1 MPFSPKPSGAEIS
14 RRQLLSR
21 AAALAVLA
29 GPTAGLLSACAGGGS
44 GGSSASGTKSA
55 TNPFGVA
62 TDAPLDVVIFD
73 GGFGDAYAKYDVNLY
88 KKAFPSANAAVKS
101 TQKIS
106 DQLQPRFANGTPP
119 DVIDD
124 SGDNQ
129 IKPGT
134 LVTSNALTD
143 LQPLLDAPSYDDPNV
158 KVRDTLLPGVLDVGT
173 YNGKVYLLNYSY
185 TAYGLWYNKKL
196 FDSKGWTP
204 PKTWNDFKTL
214 APQIK
219 AAGIAPWVHAGKY
232 PYYMG
237 VPIMDWIGKAGGNQV
252 LIDIDNLKPNAWR
265 VDAVKA
271 SLNAVVDMV
280 HNGWVLPGAEGMSHI
295 ESQQAF
301 LDGKAAFIPVGTW
314 FENEM
319 RKTIPAGTELTL
331 VAMPDLTDKDAQP
344 YGTLRAE
351 AGEPFIVPVK
361 AKNQAGGL
369 EFLRV
374 MLSKDAAKNFAQA
387 TSSLSI
393 VKGSADSVTTST
405 ALTSAN
411 KAVQAAG
418 ENLLHYRSVTDWYPT
433 LINEWEAAT
442 GELMAGRF
450 TADQWIDKVQ
460 AAADKVAGDSSIQK
474 YHRDK

>member
-1 MPFSPKPSGAEIS
+1 MPNSSGSEFT
-14 RRQLLSR
+14 RRQLIQR

-29 GPTAGLLSACAGGGS
+29 GPAAGVLSACAGGG
-44 GGSSASGTKSA
+44 GSAAGPSGTVSP

-62 TDAPLDVVIFD
+62 EDAPLDVVIFD
-73 GGFGDAYAKYDVNLY
+73 GGFGQDYAKYDIGLY
-88 KKAFPSANAAVKS
+88 SKAFPKSQAAFKA

-106 DQLQPRFANGTPP
+106 DTLQPRFANGTPP

-129 IKPGT
+129 IKAGT
-134 LVTSNALTD
+134 LVNSNALTD
-143 LQPLLDAPSYDDPNV
+143 LQPLLDAASYDDPKV
-158 KVRDTLLPGVLDVGT
+158 KVKDTLLPGVLDVGT
-173 YNGKVYLLNYSY
+173 YNGKVYLLNYGY
-185 TAYGLWYNKKL
+185 TVYGLWYNAKVFKE
-196 FDSKGWTP
+196 KNWTP
-204 PKTWNDFKTL
+204 PKTWAEFKTL

-219 AAGIAPWVHAGKY
+219 AAGIAPWAHAGKY

-237 VPIMDWIGKAGGNQV
+237 VPIMDWVGKVGGDQV

-271 SLNAVVDMV
+271 SLNAVLEMV
-280 HNGWVLPGAEGMSHI
+280 HNGWMLPGTEGMTHI

-301 LDGKAAFIPVGTW
+301 LDGKAAFLPCGSW
-314 FENEM
+314 LENEM
-319 RKTIPAGTELTL
+319 RKTTPAGTEMTL
-331 VAMPDLTDKDAQP
+331 LPMPDLTDKDAKP

-351 AGEPFIVPVK
+351 AGEPFVVPAK

-369 EFLRV
+369 EFLRI
-374 MLSKDAAKNFAQA
+374 MLSKDAARNFAQA

-393 VKGSADSVTTST
+393 VKGSADSVTNST
-405 ALTSAN
+405 ALTSVN
-411 KAVQAAG
+411 KAATAAG
-418 ENLLHYRSVTDWYPT
+418 DNLLHYRSVTDWYPT
-433 LINEWEAAT
+433 MINEWEAAT

-460 AAADKVAGDSSIQK
+460 AAADKVAADSSIQK
-474 YHRDK
+474 FHRDK

>member
-1 MPFSPKPSGAEIS
+1 MPNSSGSEFT
-14 RRQLLSR
+14 RRQLIQR

-29 GPTAGLLSACAGGGS
+29 GPAAGVLSACAGGGGTAS
-44 GGSSASGTKSA
+44 GPSGTKSA

-62 TDAPLDVVIFD
+62 EDAPLDVVIFD
-73 GGFGDAYAKYDVNLY
+73 GGFGQDYAKYDIGLY
-88 KKAFPSANAAVKS
+88 SKAFPKTQAAFKA

-106 DQLQPRFANGTPP
+106 DTLQPRFANGTPP

-143 LQPLLDAPSYDDPNV
+143 LQPLLDAASYDDPNV
-158 KVRDTLLPGVLDVGT
+158 KVKDTLLPGVLDVGT
-173 YNGKVYLLNYSY
+173 YDGKVYLLNYGY
-185 TAYGLWYNKKL
+185 TVYGLWYNAKL
-196 FDSKGWTP
+196 FKEKNWTP
-204 PKTWNDFKTL
+204 PKTWAEFKTL

-219 AAGIAPWVHAGKY
+219 AAGIAPWAHAGKY

-237 VPIMDWIGKAGGNQV
+237 VPIMDWVGKVGGDQV

-271 SLNAVVDMV
+271 SLNAVLEMV
-280 HNGWVLPGAEGMSHI
+280 HNGWMLPGTEGMTHI

-301 LDGKAAFIPVGTW
+301 LDGKAAFLPCGSW
-314 FENEM
+314 LENEM
-319 RKTIPAGTELTL
+319 RKTTPAGTEMTL
-331 VAMPDLTDKDAQP
+331 LPMPDLTDKDAKP

-351 AGEPFIVPVK
+351 AGEPFIVPAK
-361 AKNQAGGL
+361 AKNVAGGL
-369 EFLRV
+369 EFLRI
-374 MLSKDAAKNFAQA
+374 MLSKDAARNFAQA

-393 VKGSADSVTTST
+393 VKGSADSVTNST
-405 ALTSAN
+405 ALTSVN
-411 KAVQAAG
+411 KAATAAG
-418 ENLLHYRSVTDWYPT
+418 TNLLHYRSVTDWYPT
-433 LINEWEAAT
+433 MINEWEAAT

-460 AAADKVAGDSSIQK
+460 AAADKVAADSSIQK
-474 YHRDK
+474 FHRDK

>member
-1 MPFSPKPSGAEIS
+1 MPNPSGSEIS
-14 RRQLLSR
+14 RRQLLQR

-29 GPTAGLLSACAGGGS
+29 GPAAGVLSACAGGG
-44 GGSSASGTKSA
+44 GGSTAQTGAKSA

-62 TDAPLDVVIFD
+62 ADAPLDVVIFD
-73 GGFGDAYAKYDVNLY
+73 GGFGKDYAQYDVNLY
-88 KKAFPSANAAVKS
+88 TKAFPSSKAALS
-101 TQKIS
+101 ATQKIS

-129 IKPGT
+129 IKAGT
-134 LVTSNALTD
+134 LVNSNALTD
-143 LQPLLDAPSYDDPNV
+143 LQPLLDAASYDDPNV
-158 KVRDTLLPGVLDVGT
+158 KVKDTLLPGVLDVGT
-173 YNGKVYLLNYSY
+173 YNNKVFLLNYSY
-185 TAYGLWYNKKL
+185 TVYGIWYNKKL

-204 PKTWNDFKTL
+204 PKTWDEFKTL
-214 APQIK
+214 APTIK

-232 PYYMG
+232 PYYQG

-271 SLNAVVDMV
+271 SLNAVLEMV
-280 HNGWVLPGAEGMSHI
+280 HNGWVLPGAEGMTHI

-301 LDGKAAFIPVGTW
+301 LDGKAAFIPVGSW

-319 RKTIPAGTELTL
+319 RKTIPQGTELTL
-331 VAMPDLTDKDAQP
+331 IPMPDLTASDKQP

-351 AGEPFIVPVK
+351 SGEPFVVPAK

-369 EFLRV
+369 EFLRI

-418 ENLLHYRSVTDWYPT
+418 TNLLHYRSVTDWYPT

-460 AAADKVAGDSSIQK
+460 AAADKVASDSSIEK
-474 YHRDK
+474 FHRDK

>member
-1 MPFSPKPSGAEIS
+1 MPNPSGSEFS
-14 RRQLLSR
+14 RRQLLQR

-29 GPTAGLLSACAGGGS
+29 GPAAGVLSACAGGG
-44 GGSSASGTKSA
+44 GGSAAQTGAKSA
-55 TNPFGVA
+55 TNPFGVVA
-62 TDAPLDVVIFD
+62 DAPLDVVIFD
-73 GGFGDAYAKYDVNLY
+73 GGFGKDYAQYDLNLY
-88 KKAFPSANAAVKS
+88 TKAFPSAKAALS
-101 TQKIS
+101 ATQKIS

-134 LVTSNALTD
+134 LVDSNALTD
-143 LQPLLDAPSYDDPNV
+143 LGPLLEAASYDDPNV
-158 KVRDTLLPGVLDVGT
+158 KVKDTLLPGVLTVGT
-173 YNGKVYLLNYSY
+173 YNDKVYLLNYSY
-185 TAYGLWYNKKL
+185 TVYGIWYNKKL

-204 PKTWNDFKTL
+204 PKTWAEFKTL

-232 PYYMG
+232 PYYQG
-237 VPIMDWIGKAGGNQV
+237 VPLMDWVGKAGGNQV

-265 VDAVKA
+265 VDAVK
-271 SLNAVVDMV
+271 SSVQAVYDLV
-280 HNGWVLPGAEGMSHI
+280 HNGWVLPGAEGMTHI

-301 LDGKAAFIPVGTW
+301 LDGKAAFIPVGSW

-319 RKTIPAGTELTL
+319 RKTIPQGTELTL
-331 VAMPDLTDKDAQP
+331 VPMPDLTSSDKLP

-351 AGEPFIVPVK
+351 AGEPFVVPAK
-361 AKNQAGGL
+361 AKNPAGGL
-369 EFLRV
+369 EFLRI

-393 VKGSADSVTTST
+393 VKGSADSVTSST

-418 ENLLHYRSVTDWYPT
+418 TNLVTYRSVTDWYPT
-433 LINEWEAAT
+433 LINEWQAAT

-460 AAADKVAGDSSIQK
+460 AAADKVAADSSITK
-474 YHRDK
+474 FHRDK

>member
-1 MPFSPKPSGAEIS
+1 MPNPSGSEIS
-14 RRQLLSR
+14 RRQLIQR

-29 GPTAGLLSACAGGGS
+29 GPAAGFLSACAGGGGSTTAQS
-44 GGSSASGTKSA
+44 GAKSA
-55 TNPFGVA
+55 TNPLGVA

-73 GGFGDAYAKYDVNLY
+73 GGFGQEYAKYDINLY
-88 KKAFPSANAAVKS
+88 KKAFPSANAAFKA

-106 DQLQPRFANGTPP
+106 DTLQPRFANGTPP

-143 LQPLLDAPSYDDPNV
+143 LAPLLDAASYDDPNV

-173 YNGKVYLLNYSY
+173 YDGKVYLLNYGY
-185 TAYGLWYNKKL
+185 TVYGIWYNAKVFREKN
-196 FDSKGWTP
+196 WTP
-204 PKTWNDFKTL
+204 PKTWDDFKTL

-219 AAGIAPWVHAGKY
+219 AAGVAPWVHAGKY

-237 VPIMDWIGKAGGNQV
+237 VPIMDWIGKTGGNQV

-271 SLNAVVDMV
+271 SLNAVLEMV
-280 HNGWVLPGAEGMSHI
+280 HNGWVLPGAEGMTHI

-301 LDGKAAFIPVGTW
+301 LDGKAAFIPVGSW
-314 FENEM
+314 LENEM
-319 RKTIPAGTELTL
+319 RKTTPAGTEMTL
-331 VAMPDLTDKDAQP
+331 LPMPDLTAKDAQP

-351 AGEPFIVPVK
+351 AGEPFIVPAK
-361 AKNQAGGL
+361 AKNVAGGL
-369 EFLRV
+369 EFLRI

-393 VKGSADSVTTST
+393 VKGSADSVTGST
-405 ALTSAN
+405 ALTSVN
-411 KAVQAAG
+411 KASAAAG
-418 ENLLHYRSVTDWYPT
+418 TNLLHYRSVTDWYPT

-460 AAADKVAGDSSIQK
+460 AAADKVAADSSVQK

>member
-1 MPFSPKPSGAEIS
+1 MPNPSGSEFS
-14 RRQLLSR
+14 RRQLLQR

-29 GPTAGLLSACAGGGS
+29 GPAAGVLSACAGGG
-44 GGSSASGTKSA
+44 GTGPAQTGAKST
-55 TNPFGVA
+55 TNPFGVVE
-62 TDAPLDVVIFD
+62 DAPLDVVLFD
-73 GGFGDAYAKYDVNLY
+73 GGFGKDYAQYDLNLY
-88 KKAFPSANAAVKS
+88 TKAFPKSKAALS
-101 TQKIS
+101 TTQKIS

-134 LVTSNALTD
+134 LVNSNALTD
-143 LQPLLDAPSYDDPNV
+143 LGQLLDAPSYDDPNV
-158 KVRDTLLPGVLDVGT
+158 KVRDTLLPGVLNIGT
-173 YNGKVYLLNYSY
+173 YNNKVYLLNYSY
-185 TAYGLWYNKKL
+185 TVYGIWYNKKL
-196 FDSKGWTP
+196 FDAKGWTP
-204 PKTWNDFKTL
+204 PKTWDEFKTL

-232 PYYMG
+232 PYYQG

-271 SLNAVVDMV
+271 SLNAVLEMV
-280 HNGWVLPGAEGMSHI
+280 HNGWVLPGAEGMTHI

-301 LDGKAAFIPVGTW
+301 LDGKAAFIPVGSW

-319 RKTIPAGTELTL
+319 RKTIPQGTELTL
-331 VAMPDLTDKDAQP
+331 IPMPDLTSSDKLP

-351 AGEPFIVPVK
+351 AGEPFVVPAK

-374 MLSKDAAKNFAQA
+374 MLSKDAATNFAKV

-418 ENLLHYRSVTDWYPT
+418 TNLVTYRSVTDWYPT
-433 LINEWEAAT
+433 LINEWQAAT

-460 AAADKVAGDSSIQK
+460 AAADKVAADSSIEK
-474 YHRDK
+474 FHRDK